1 IVASVYPYSLFPTTR
16 GWAERQ
22 SLGATLA
29 AYARNTGSDVQQ
41 FESFKEAAD
50 RILAGGVTPR
60 RTPEAT
66 RRWFDGTADAIQAEI
81 DRAEK
86 AIGENRGKEFD
97 STMTDLRILAGLAR
111 FHARR
116 SIAALHYNLYKSAS
130 DVNEL
135 NDAIA
140 GERTA
145 IDAWRGIVD
154 AAGDRYSLDLAMGAR
169 RFDLSVHWRDELA
182 KLEQGFAELA
192 QERRDLDA
200 SQPPRKPVPRPVAS
214 ADS

>member
-1 IVASVYPYSLFPTTR
+1 MA
-16 GWAERQ
+16 
-22 SLGATLA
+22 LGRLKC
-29 AYARNTGSDVQQ
+29 GSM
-41 FESFKEAAD
+41 S
-50 RILAGGVTPR
+50 
-60 RTPEAT
+60 
-66 RRWFDGTADAIQAEI
+66 WFDGTADAIQLEI
-81 DRAEK
+81 DRAER

-116 SIAALHYNLYKSAS
+116 AIAALHYNIYKSS
-130 DVNEL
+130 RDVNEL
-135 NDAIA
+135 NGAIS

-154 AAGDRYSLDLAMGAR
+154 AAGDRYSFDLAMGAR
-169 RFDLSVHWRDELA
+169 RFDLSGHWRDELA